1 MERLILFDIDGTLT
15 RTQNGFIPFNEAI
28 QNTFG
33 ICGDIRTV
41 VPDGNTDPLIV
52 KDIFVSSNVAIEIV
66 DTEWL
71 RFSANLHDCYRNAVD
86 RGTTTVYPLPGAMEL
101 LKALSGVRKFHSS
114 VVTGNFEATAT
125 VKLETAGLAPYLH
138 RGAYASDSQRRADL
152 PHIAKTR
159 WEEMNGRTLM
169 PEQCIVIGDT
179 PRDLEAARLNQ
190 MKCVLVGTGRY
201 PLEELLYW
209 QPDQCLPDL
218 TDTESILAMLSKI

>member
-1 MERLILFDIDGTLT
+1 
-15 RTQNGFIPFNEAI
+15 
-28 QNTFG
+28 
-33 ICGDIRTV
+33 
-41 VPDGNTDPLIV
+41 V
-52 KDIFVSSNVAIEIV
+52 KDIFVSSKVAIEIV
-66 DTEWL
+66 DTEWP

-101 LKALSGVRKFHSS
+101 LKALSDVRKFHSS

-152 PHIAKTR
+152 PHIAKAR
-159 WEEMNGRTLM
+159 WEEMNGRTLL

-190 MKCVLVGTGRY
+190 MRACRHRPVSVRRASVLATGSV
-201 PLEELLYW
+201 PAGS
-209 QPDQCLPDL
+209 D
-218 TDTESILAMLSKI
+218 